1 MGANEQKG
9 GHGFMRKSIIV
20 GFFILLTASVSS
32 QVLAQEDFIEK
43 RQKAMKSNSADV
55 KAIKAAV
62 ESKDYATIETKAKDI
77 MGTADKIPSLFPK
90 GSNVGK
96 TKAKPEIWEKSD
108 EFAKEAKNLSKASS
122 ELAAAAKSKDDA
134 AIATKVKAVGE
145 VCSSCHKQF
154 RADKYSE

>member
-1 MGANEQKG
+1 MQ
-9 GHGFMRKSIIV
+9 RTIIA
-20 GFFILLTASVSS
+20 GLFISLMASVSP
-32 QVLAQEDFIEK
+32 QVFAQQDVIEK

-96 TKAKPEIWEKSD
+96 TKATPAIWEKSD
-108 EFAKEAKNLSKASS
+108 EFAKEAKDLSKASN
-122 ELAAAAKSKDDA
+122 ELASAAKSKDDA
-134 AIATKVKAVGE
+134 AIAAKVKAVGE
-145 VCSSCHKQF
+145 ACSSCHKQF

>member
-1 MGANEQKG
+1 MQ
-9 GHGFMRKSIIV
+9 KSITAAL
-20 GFFILLTASVSS
+20 FILFTASVSS
-32 QVLAQEDFIEK
+32 QVLAQEEIIEK

-96 TKAKPEIWEKSD
+96 TKATPAIWEKSD
-108 EFAKEAKNLSKASS
+108 EFAKQAKNLSKASG
-122 ELAAAAKSKDDA
+122 ELASAAKSKDDA
-134 AIATKVKAVGE
+134 AIAAKFKEVGE
-145 VCSSCHKQF
+145 TCSSCHKAF
-154 RADKYSE
+154 RAEKYPE